1 VLQAGRFRLALD
13 RPRVMGIVN
22 VTPDSFSDGGLH
34 ASTREALAHAE
45 RLLADGADILDIGGE
60 STRPGAASV
69 SLDEERARVLPVLRA
84 ALAWQIPLSI
94 DTRHPS
100 LMREA
105 LALGAD
111 LINDVNALRAP
122 GAMEVLA
129 KHPSAAVC
137 LMHMKGE
144 PGTMQQAPSYDGDD
158 VLAAVTRFLRE
169 RREAA
174 LAAGIAADR
183 LVLDPGIG
191 FGKTAAHNWAL
202 LQRQEELHSLG
213 APLLIGWSRKS
224 TLGAATDQPDA
235 SQRDAASVAA
245 ALLAVRRG
253 AHLLRVHNVRATVD
267 ALKVWAC
274 GGALA
279 AWPESQAQA

>member
-1 VLQAGRFRLALD
+1 
-13 RPRVMGIVN
+13 
-22 VTPDSFSDGGLH
+22 
-34 ASTREALAHAE
+34 
-45 RLLADGADILDIGGE
+45 
-60 STRPGAASV
+60 
-69 SLDEERARVLPVLRA
+69 
-84 ALAWQIPLSI
+84 
-94 DTRHPS
+94 
-100 LMREA
+100 
-105 LALGAD
+105 
-111 LINDVNALRAP
+111 VNALRAP
-122 GAMEVLA
+122 GALEVLA